1 MAGGPGAKGS
11 ESNHRRWVPPVPRCR
26 GPGNPPPFTPPVL
39 LSHPQNPAPHPRRP
53 RSAGHAW
60 EPPKKSSPRFA
71 ENYPHFAHNKNR
83 VKAGSGLKASGRGHP
98 LPPLIIFLFHRKFAD
113 YFAAGLP
120 TSSPRAKSAAPKLM
134 SRVSP
139 VASLAGR
146 VSMPLKLLPH
156 AMSAAVRLSVFIL
169 RCARHALFLPPRGL
183 NHVIR

>member
-1 MAGGPGAKGS
+1 MVAPGPSLSGTGESTTLHPSRSSLPPTESGAPSTSSAQRRPCVGTPEKSSHSLQIITRTSRTIRTESELGPGS
-11 ESNHRRWVPPVPRCR
+11 
-26 GPGNPPPFTPPVL
+26 
-39 LSHPQNPAPHPRRP
+39 
-53 RSAGHAW
+53 
-60 EPPKKSSPRFA
+60 
-71 ENYPHFAHNKNR
+71 
-83 VKAGSGLKASGRGHP
+83 GHP
-98 LPPLIIFLFHRKFAD
+98 LEGIPPPPLNIFLFHRKFAD